1 MKANVMEISGEEFFE
16 ILSKYLLETEGKI
29 ESCNIEWSSYGKKFS
44 ICYCKYENVNDTKVK
59 VNVKLEKEDIINIFS
74 KLIKDYDITD
84 MFCNII
90 NGNNDY
96 FLDTFDGISLILKEK
111 QQKMQLDK

>member
-1 MKANVMEISGEEFFE
+1 MLHLMAK
-16 ILSKYLLETEGKI
+16 L
-29 ESCNIEWSSYGKKFS
+29 
-44 ICYCKYENVNDTKVK
+44 
-59 VNVKLEKEDIINIFS
+59 KLEDYKEDIINIFS

-96 FLDTFDGISLILKEK
+96 FLDTFDGISLILKGK